1 MSIATQ
7 HDTSTLLCRRQVLKL
22 AIASVLLIAGCATT
36 RSRSDLDTAVNN
48 LNGLL
53 DQIADN
59 ERQELLT
66 SIAQR
71 IKLKAQELGAE
82 HQAFVDSF
90 DRMLNKYDT
99 TEAQLKQAIEAYS
112 KRRQQL
118 RNNLLVLQDELHTS
132 MTPDEWDKVVEV
144 LNQTGKAIA
153 SYTLSE
159 G

>member
-1 MSIATQ
+1 
-7 HDTSTLLCRRQVLKL
+7 VLKL
-22 AIASVLLIAGCATT
+22 AVASVLLIAGCTT
-36 RSRSDLDTAVNN
+36 MRRRSDLDTAVNN

-53 DQIADN
+53 DEIADN

-82 HQAFVDSF
+82 HHAFVDSF
-90 DRMLNKYDT
+90 DRMLKNHDT
-99 TEAQLKQAIEAYS
+99 TEAQLKQIIEAYS
-112 KRRQQL
+112 KRRQRL
-118 RNNLLVLQDELHTS
+118 RNDLLGLQDELHTS
-132 MTPDEWDKVVEV
+132 MTPDEWARVVEV
-144 LNQTGKAIA
+144 LNQTGRAIA

>member
-1 MSIATQ
+1 MSITIQ
-7 HDTSTLLCRRQVLKL
+7 HYPSTLLSRRRVLKL
-22 AIASVLLIAGCATT
+22 AVASVLLVSGCTT
-36 RSRSDLDTAVNN
+36 MSSSDLDKAVSN

-53 DQIADN
+53 DEIADN

-82 HQAFVDSF
+82 HHAFVDSF
-90 DRMLNKYDT
+90 DRMLKNHDT
-99 TEAQLKQAIEAYS
+99 TEAQLKQIIEAYS

-118 RNNLLVLQDELHTS
+118 RNDLLGLQDELHTS
-132 MTPDEWDKVVEV
+132 MTPDEWSRVVEV

>member
-1 MSIATQ
+1 MNTTIQ
-7 HDTSTLLCRRQVLKL
+7 HNSSALLSRRQVLKL
-22 AIASVLLIAGCATT
+22 AVTSVLLVAGCATM
-36 RSRSDLDTAVNN
+36 SSSDLDKAVSN

-82 HQAFVDSF
+82 HQAFVGSF
-90 DRMLNKYDT
+90 DRMLNKHDT

-118 RNNLLVLQDELHTS
+118 RNDLLGLQDELHTS

-159 G
+159 A